1 MRVAIYNEKGG
12 AGKTTLAVHLALGL
26 PGSLVDLDEQKTAT
40 LWLGQRNPP
49 VQTYASIEEAPTTG
63 DVVIDFAP
71 GKDLA
76 KARLLA
82 SVDLVLIPVRP
93 TFADLATVSN
103 AVRLVAA
110 AEKPA
115 AFVVTMLNLRS
126 SEAKEIGEALQPY
139 QLPIYGVMSQRVSYG
154 RAGVGGGTAGDTGD
168 AAAQSELDWIIKKVR
183 NG

>member
-1 MRVAIYNEKGG
+1 MKIAVYNEKGG
-12 AGKTTLAVHLALGL
+12 CGKTTLSVHLALGL
-26 PGSLVDLDEQKTAT
+26 PAQLVDLDDQKTAT
-40 LWLGQRNPP
+40 LWLAQHQPP
-49 VQTYASIEEAPTTG
+49 VAALASLDEAGPG

-71 GKDLA
+71 GKDLT
-76 KARLLA
+76 KARLL
-82 SVDLVLIPVRP
+82 SRVDLVLIPVRP
-93 TFADLATVSN
+93 TFADLATVGN

-110 AEKPA
+110 AGRPA

-168 AAAQSELDWIIKKVR
+168 PTAQSELDWIIRKVR